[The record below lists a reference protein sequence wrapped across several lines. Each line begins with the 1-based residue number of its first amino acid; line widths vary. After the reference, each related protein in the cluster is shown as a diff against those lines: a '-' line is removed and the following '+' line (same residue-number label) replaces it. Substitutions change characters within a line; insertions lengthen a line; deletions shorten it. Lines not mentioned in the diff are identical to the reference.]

1 MRKSILAAALLV
13 AVSAFAG
20 ATVFTKYESTRQA
33 FLAGSLKDVQTNAAA
48 LATDARA
55 AKQEGVAKL
64 ADAVAKSPDL
74 DKARVAFAALSDE
87 LIKRRA
93 DAKNAKPSVYHC
105 PMVNKSWLQPKGK
118 VGNPYDSSMVM
129 CGLMKEE

>member
-1 MRKSILAAALLV
+1 MRKSIVAAALLV
-13 AVSAFAG
+13 AVSAFAS
-20 ATVFTKYESTRQA
+20 APLFTKYEATRQG
-33 FLAGSLKDVQTNAAA
+33 FLSGSLKDVQTNARQLAA
-48 LATDARA
+48 EART
-55 AKQEGVAKL
+55 AKQDEVAKL

-93 DAKNAKPSVYHC
+93 DAKTAKPSVYHC